1 MVLFNPVRLRLALL
15 FSLLLFS
22 SNIFAVPQYEIFDI
36 DSLLGV
42 DGSLINLGSHAT
54 VVNDQ
59 GHVAGY
65 YTARISGTSRE
76 KDIPFIYRPG
86 TGVEQLSPTHN
97 RNTHITDLNNKDQF
111 IGKWVYGGSVEV
123 DFIHRDGWENLEAP
137 LESVNKIN
145 DSGDIVGIMTKK
157 RKRLTNSLAIWKEDY
172 TVVDLLEGVR
182 DCDESIAGDCDGV
195 NRMDFDGLIQI
206 YPAHMDMNNQG
217 QIVFVAMTTRS
228 TGRNIY
234 TYNPGVGV
242 KKIAFVYEHETRLD
256 GVSINNSG
264 MISVSKNRFR
274 QHRHAV
280 DLYSIDGVL
289 QSAGTVFGSPNDWG
303 EFTVINDSNVLLGS
317 QKTAFSLTDVS
328 QVVDNSA
335 FLPNPYSHF
344 DSKDINNNNVI
355 VGDGFNDSTNTKAL
369 AFLPRAGVGGITI
382 DGLFNDWS
390 GHTAYSDAPDDGL
403 LVNWD
408 QVWTDERGESL
419 SFSYTNIGDI
429 DKAQLFLWNIYL
441 DTDKQ
446 TGTGYGFSLLGADY
460 LLQGKSLYQY
470 TGTGKDWSWK
480 YIKEVNYTVSGVRAE
495 LSVAKSALGLAN
507 DANSYHALFYGT
519 TADGGNIDYL
529 LVDVNGGAGSVVM
542 EEVIAPAP

>member
-1 MVLFNPVRLRLALL
+1 MALFNPMRRWLALL
-15 FSLLLFS
+15 SFSFFLS
-22 SNIFAVPQYEIFDI
+22 SNVFAVPQYELLNI

-42 DGSLINLGSHAT
+42 DGGRTKISSHAT
-54 VVNDQ
+54 VVNTQ

-65 YTARISGTSRE
+65 YTVQVNGRSRDL
-76 KDIPFIYRPG
+76 DIPFIYRPG
-86 TGVEQLSPTHN
+86 AGVEELVSPRN
-97 RNTHITDLNNKDQF
+97 RSARIIDLNNRDQF
-111 IGKWVYGGSVEV
+111 IGKWINSVGDESY
-123 DFIHRDGWENLEAP
+123 FIYRHGWENLEAP
-137 LESVNKIN
+137 LESVNKID
-145 DSGDIVGIMTKK
+145 DSGDIVGLIA
-157 RKRLTNSLAIWKEDY
+157 RRRGLLSNSLAIWKEDY
-172 TVVDLLEGVR
+172 TVVDLLEGVS

-195 NRMDFDGLIQI
+195 NRMDFDRLLQI
-206 YPAHMDMNNQG
+206 HPRHMDMNNQG
-217 QIVFVAMTTRS
+217 QIVFAAITTRA

-234 TYNPGVGV
+234 TYNPGVGI
-242 KKIAFVYEHETRLD
+242 KKIAFVYEHEVGIEGL
-256 GVSINNSG
+256 SINNSG
-264 MISVSKNRFR
+264 MISLSKTRFR

-289 QSAGTVFGSPNDWG
+289 QSAGTVFETQNRWG
-303 EFTVINDSNVLLGS
+303 AFIVINDSNVLLGS

-328 QVVDNSA
+328 QVIDNSA

-355 VGDGFNDSTNTKAL
+355 VGDGFNDSANTKAL

-429 DKAQLFLWNIYL
+429 DKARLFLWNIYL

-460 LLQGKSLYQY
+460 LLQGRSLYQY

-480 YIKEVNYTVSGVRAE
+480 YIKEVNYTVSGARAE
-495 LSVAKSALGLAN
+495 LSVAKSALGLAD

-542 EEVIAPAP
+542 EEVIAPVP